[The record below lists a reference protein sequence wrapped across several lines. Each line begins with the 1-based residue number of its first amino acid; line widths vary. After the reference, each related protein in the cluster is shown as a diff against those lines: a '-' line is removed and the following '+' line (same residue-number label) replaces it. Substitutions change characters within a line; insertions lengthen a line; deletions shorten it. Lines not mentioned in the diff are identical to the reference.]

1 MKEEMQKGEKLYEG
15 KAKILYLTDNPKQ
28 LIQHFKDDA
37 TAFDGLKKGTI
48 QGKGVVN
55 NQISIILFN
64 LLKKRGIESHLVEQ
78 LSNNEMLVKR
88 VEIVP
93 VEVVVRL
100 ISTGSLCKRY
110 GFQEGQILAQ
120 PIVELYYKND
130 QLHDPLMND
139 DHVLAMGLATV
150 AELTQMKRQAMQ
162 ISAILREFFDSIG
175 INLVDF
181 KLEFGRYQDR
191 ILLADEISPD
201 TCRFWE
207 KGTRRKLDK
216 DRFRQDLGNVEST
229 YQEMLQRIGA
239 KAT

>member
-1 MKEEMQKGEKLYEG
+1 MQKGEKLYEG
-15 KAKILYLTDNPKQ
+15 KAKILYLTDNPGQ

-48 QGKGVVN
+48 LGKGVVN

-64 LLKKRGIESHLVEQ
+64 LLKKRGIESHFEEQ
-78 LSNNEMLVKR
+78 LSDNEMLVKR

-93 VEVVVRL
+93 VEVVVRF

-110 GFQEGQILAQ
+110 GIQEGLVFAK

-139 DHVLAMGLATV
+139 DHVLAMGLATA
-150 AELTQMKRQAMQ
+150 AELTQIRQQAVQ
-162 ISAILREFFDSIG
+162 VSAILREFFDSID
-175 INLVDF
+175 IDLVDF
-181 KLEFGRYQDR
+181 KLEFGRYQGQ

-207 KGTRRKLDK
+207 KGTHRKLDK
-216 DRFRQDLGNVEST
+216 DRFRQDLGNVEKT
-229 YQEMLQRIGA
+229 YQEMLQRIKA
-239 KAT
+239 KVT

>member
-1 MKEEMQKGEKLYEG
+1 MQKGEKLYEG
-15 KAKILYLTDNPKQ
+15 KAKILYLTDNPGQ

-64 LLKKRGIESHLVEQ
+64 LLKKWGIESHFEEQ
-78 LSNNEMLVKR
+78 LSDNEMLVKR

-93 VEVVVRL
+93 VEVVVRF

-110 GFQEGQILAQ
+110 GIQEGLVFAK

-139 DHVLAMGLATV
+139 DHVLAMGLATA
-150 AELTQMKRQAMQ
+150 AELTQIRQQAVQ
-162 ISAILREFFDSIG
+162 VSAILREFFDSID
-175 INLVDF
+175 IDLVDF
-181 KLEFGRYQDR
+181 KLEFGRYQGQ

-207 KGTRRKLDK
+207 KGTHRKLDK
-216 DRFRQDLGNVEST
+216 DRFRQDLGSVEKT
-229 YQEMLQRIGA
+229 YQEMLQRIKA
-239 KAT
+239 KVT

>member
-1 MKEEMQKGEKLYEG
+1 MEKGEKLYEG
-15 KAKILYLTDNPKQ
+15 KAKILYLTENPEQ

-55 NQISIILFN
+55 NQISITLFN
-64 LLKKRGIESHLVEQ
+64 LLKKRGIKSHFEEQ
-78 LSNNEMLVKR
+78 LSDNEMLVKR
-88 VEIVP
+88 VEIMP

-100 ISTGSLCKRY
+100 VSTGSLCKRY
-110 GFQEGQILAQ
+110 GIQEGLTFAK

-139 DHVLAMGLATV
+139 DHVLTLGLATA
-150 AELTQMKRQAMQ
+150 AELAQMKQQALQ
-162 ISAILREFFDSIG
+162 VSAILREFFDSIG
-175 INLVDF
+175 IDLVDF
-181 KLEFGRYQDR
+181 KLEFGRYQGQ

-207 KGTRRKLDK
+207 KGTHRKLDK
-216 DRFRQDLGNVEST
+216 DRFRQDLGDVEKT

>member
-1 MKEEMQKGEKLYEG
+1 MQKGEKLYEG
-15 KAKILYLTDNPKQ
+15 KAKILYLTDNPGQ

-64 LLKKRGIESHLVEQ
+64 LLKKWGIESHFEEQ
-78 LSNNEMLVKR
+78 LSDNEMLVKR

-93 VEVVVRL
+93 VEVVVRF

-110 GFQEGQILAQ
+110 GIQEGLVFAK

-139 DHVLAMGLATV
+139 DHVLAMGLATA
-150 AELTQMKRQAMQ
+150 AELTQIRQQAVQ
-162 ISAILREFFDSIG
+162 VSAILREFFDSID
-175 INLVDF
+175 IDLVDF
-181 KLEFGRYQDR
+181 KLEFGRYQGQ

-207 KGTRRKLDK
+207 KGTHRKLDK
-216 DRFRQDLGNVEST
+216 DRFRQDLGNVEKT
-229 YQEMLQRIGA
+229 YQEMLQRIKA
-239 KAT
+239 KVT